1 MLALLLY
8 SVAEVKNFVN
18 YITAQV
24 LRLYMELPEV
34 TYLMGLFDVGGELM
48 RLAISEVC

>member
-1 MLALLLY
+1 MK
-8 SVAEVKNFVN
+8 SFVDCVM
-18 YITAQV
+18 AGV
-24 LRLYMELPEV
+24 LRLYMELPEI